1 MGRWAAHCTR
11 LPKGDQIYPTPVF
24 EMLPAGI
31 RGLVLIG
38 FVAAMTSVLT
48 STLNSAQTLVTM
60 DLVSKLRKDM
70 SSRQQVVS
78 GSIAG
83 LIIITAAAIWA
94 PQIQKFDSIVKYF
107 QQLLSYL
114 APPVV
119 AVFMAGLFWRRA
131 TASGAFA
138 GLISGLLISVSLV
151 FGIRYTP
158 MAHWHFLYVAPLV
171 FMASLAIVVSVSLAT
186 AAPAPE
192 RVNGYVWQKSV
203 FTAESRQLA
212 TMPWFKNYRVLSLML
227 LAAAVVFIFIWR

>member
-1 MGRWAAHCTR
+1 MTTGVR
-11 LPKGDQIYPTPVF
+11 
-24 EMLPAGI
+24 E
-31 RGLVLIG
+31 RGLMG

-60 DLVSKLRKDM
+60 DLVSKLRKGM
-70 SSRQQVVS
+70 SSRQQVVT

-83 LIIITAAAIWA
+83 LIIITAAALWA

-138 GLISGLLISVSLV
+138 GLIAGLCISVSLV
-151 FGIRYTP
+151 FGIHYTP
-158 MAHWHFLYVAPLV
+158 MAYWHFLYVAPLV
-171 FMASLAIVVSVSLAT
+171 FAASLAIVVCVSLAT
-186 AAPAPE
+186 AAPDAA
-192 RVNGYVWQKSV
+192 RVKTYVWHKSV
-203 FTAESRQLA
+203 FATESLE
-212 TMPWFKNYRVLSLML
+212 
-227 LAAAVVFIFIWR
+227 